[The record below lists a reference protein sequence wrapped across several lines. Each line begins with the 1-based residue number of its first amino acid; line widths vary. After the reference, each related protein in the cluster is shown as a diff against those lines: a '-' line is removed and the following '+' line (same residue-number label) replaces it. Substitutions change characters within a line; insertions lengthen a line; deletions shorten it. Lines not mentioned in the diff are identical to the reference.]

1 MKGRNGFDLHR
12 GEKDMNNTQQ
22 DNIQALR
29 NNHMQPKMQ
38 KYDLASVLQDWNI
51 ESGCSLAKALEYIS
65 KKANS
70 SEEERVYLNIAV
82 FELGDWIYQYYEFLN
97 SFESPFT
104 EPEVNFDALP
114 QEPFLKNE
122 TQISPLELSK
132 IWKLSYPYKRAIM
145 HIHKALLLTDIDYL
159 AHLKTAQR
167 YLCRHFE
174 KVCEKIN
181 SAKQ

>member
-1 MKGRNGFDLHR
+1 
-12 GEKDMNNTQQ
+12 
-22 DNIQALR
+22 
-29 NNHMQPKMQ
+29 MQSQ
-38 KYDLASVLQDWNI
+38 KRAMSKQKVHKHDLASVLQDWNI

-70 SEEERVYLNIAV
+70 SEEERVYLNIAI

-104 EPEVNFDALP
+104 EPEVYFDALP
-114 QEPFLKNE
+114 QEPFLKDK
-122 TQISPLELSK
+122 TQIDPLELIK
-132 IWKLSYPYKRAIM
+132 NWQLSYPYKRAI
-145 HIHKALLLTDIDYL
+145 IHKALLLTDIDYL

-174 KVCEKIN
+174 KVCKKIY

>member
-1 MKGRNGFDLHR
+1 M
-12 GEKDMNNTQQ
+12 
-22 DNIQALR
+22 QASR
-29 NNHMQPKMQ
+29 RKNKKRSIMQPIVH
-38 KYDLASVLQDWNI
+38 KYDLASVLQEWNI

-70 SEEERVYLNIAV
+70 IEEERIYLNIAI
-82 FELGDWIYQYYEFLN
+82 FELGGWIYEYYEFWN
-97 SFESPFT
+97 SFEDPFL
-104 EPEVNFDALP
+104 EPEIYYDALP

-132 IWKLSYPYKRAIM
+132 SWQLSYPYKRALM

-159 AHLKTAQR
+159 ARLKTAQR

-174 KVCEKIN
+174 KVCEKTH